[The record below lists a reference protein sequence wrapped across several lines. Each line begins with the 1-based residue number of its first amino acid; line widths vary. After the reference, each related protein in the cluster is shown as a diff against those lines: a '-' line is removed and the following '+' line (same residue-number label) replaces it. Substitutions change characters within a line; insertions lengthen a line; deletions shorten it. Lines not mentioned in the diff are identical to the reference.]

1 MSYINK
7 YYDEREDDEIEKTE
21 FCDKLTYNS
30 IELYGIYLDC
40 FYLKIVTS
48 LEEAQHL
55 QMQCDIKYN
64 NDCKRLNKMHSIHK
78 FKVKELCNMN
88 GIIVYSDTSEMLE
101 CLEFPQI
108 EWR

>member
-1 MSYINK
+1 MNLYKNEF
-7 YYDEREDDEIEKTE
+7 DERTDDEIE

-30 IELYGIYLDC
+30 IELYGIYLDY

-55 QMQCDIKYN
+55 QIQYDLKYEK
-64 NDCKRLNKMHSIHK
+64 DCKRLNKMHSIHK
-78 FKVKELCNMN
+78 FRIKELCNMN
-88 GIIVYSDTSEMLE
+88 GIIIYSDTSEMLE

-108 EWR
+108 EWI